1 MEQSPSWQAHN
12 RSASQD
18 ISAFYGIQRR
28 IMTARCPNPQ
38 ESSQHPN
45 IIFPQDQF

>member
-1 MEQSPSWQAHN
+1 
-12 RSASQD
+12 
-18 ISAFYGIQRR
+18 
-28 IMTARCPNPQ
+28 MTARCPNPQ